1 MRLQQA
7 CRSFAQCHSYQYVI
21 ADFYLVFQ
29 VECNPE
35 YNTVIGPRTTTTK
48 ALVSED
54 NADSGKKTSVGEKLS
69 NGIVIGHHASPGSS
83 KHH

>member
-1 MRLQQA
+1 MRLVAMQVFVQ
-7 CRSFAQCHSYQYVI
+7 FHLDQCVI
-21 ADFYLVFQ
+21 ADFYPCFQ

-54 NADSGKKTSVGEKLS
+54 NADSGKKTQVGEKLS
-69 NGIVIGHHASPGSS
+69 NGLVIGQHASPGSS